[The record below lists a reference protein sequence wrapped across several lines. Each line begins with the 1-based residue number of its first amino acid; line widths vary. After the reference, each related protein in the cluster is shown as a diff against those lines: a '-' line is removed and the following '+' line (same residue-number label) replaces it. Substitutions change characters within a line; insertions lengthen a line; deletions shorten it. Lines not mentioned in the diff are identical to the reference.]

1 MQGQDSAPHP
11 DRLPRFFV
19 FPPFTVDTVNRTLLR
34 DRRVVPLGSRAFDTL
49 VTLIRH
55 RDRVVEKEDFLREA
69 WRGAIVEESNLT
81 KQVSLLRKVLED
93 TPSSHRYIVTVP
105 GTGYRFGAQ
114 VEEREVVQEPPPTD
128 TANPRLQPSRLG
140 VRAALFAAGGAVLLG
155 MVISKMTVGGGAPA
169 SGSSPRLLWQL
180 TFDKGVQTDPAWSPD
195 GTRIAYSSD
204 RSGYEDIWLKPVD
217 GEQPVSLTQSPAPDV
232 EPDWSPDGKRI
243 VFATLGVGGGIRVMS
258 STGGPVQDIAPFGN
272 SPKWSPDGSSILF
285 TRSDWGPAQLYV
297 SALDGAPPRPVLEEF
312 LGPFTTLRF
321 AWHPDSR
328 RVSVW
333 GVHKSIGLGFWT
345 VALDGTGVVQSATA
359 PGVLAELERSAL
371 SFREVDGTP
380 TAFSWSPRG
389 DALVFEGVSRG
400 VHNLWRV
407 GVDPRT
413 LAWTRGPERLTTS
426 ADRNA
431 RPRLSRDGTRL
442 VFVSRRER
450 VRLWSFPFDPR
461 LGRLLG
467 PGEPLTSEAFDAL
480 SPDVS
485 PDGSRVAYTAL
496 QGDVGAVRV
505 RDLHTG
511 ADVLLV
517 KGDERGRSVLR
528 WAADSREVFY
538 ARDVP
543 PRHEVVSADLT
554 GGHEQV
560 VQSMVGTLD
569 YVWDWA
575 PDGRWLLGGWR
586 SPAGFSELRLVRAG
600 PSHAGNRVRS
610 LATIGEG
617 YLRLARLSPNQRWV
631 AFVAARAGSSA
642 VHVVDVESGAARPIT
657 DGSSFDDHPRW
668 SPDGRTLYFL
678 SNRTG
683 FFNLWGR
690 RLHPET
696 GEPVGAPFQ
705 VTTFARSSQ
714 AIPSRLRQL
723 GVSAGGD
730 RLIVPLSETSSS
742 IWVLDGFDR
751 R

>member
-1 MQGQDSAPHP
+1 M
-11 DRLPRFFV
+11 
-19 FPPFTVDTVNRTLLR
+19 
-34 DRRVVPLGSRAFDTL
+34 
-49 VTLIRH
+49 
-55 RDRVVEKEDFLREA
+55 EKEDFLREA
-69 WRGAIVEESNLT
+69 WRGALVEESNLT

-93 TPSSHRYIVTVP
+93 TPGSHRYIVTVP
-105 GTGYRFGAQ
+105 GTGYQFGAQ
-114 VEEREVVQEPPPTD
+114 VDEREAEPLLADSVPLRPQ
-128 TANPRLQPSRLG
+128 PRRMGFRS
-140 VRAALFAAGGAVLLG
+140 ALFAAVGAVLLG
-155 MVISKMTVGGGAPA
+155 AIIGKMTLGSGVPA
-169 SGSSPRLLWQL
+169 SDSSPSLLWQL

-195 GTRIAYSSD
+195 GLRMAYSSD
-204 RSGYEDIWLKPVD
+204 RSGYEDIWIKPVD
-217 GEQPVSLTQSPAPDV
+217 GGQAVPLTQSPLPDV
-232 EPDWSPDGKRI
+232 KPDWSPDGNRL

-258 STGGPVQDIAPFGN
+258 STGGAVQEIAPFGN

-285 TRSDWGPAQLYV
+285 TRSDWGPAQLYI
-297 SALDGAPPRPVLEEF
+297 ATLDGAPPRPVLEEF
-312 LGPFTTLRF
+312 LGQFTTLRF
-321 AWHPDSR
+321 GWYPDSR
-328 RVSVW
+328 HVSVW
-333 GVHKSIGLGFWT
+333 GVRQGTGLGFWT
-345 VALDGTGVVQSATA
+345 VALDGTRVVQSATA

-407 GVDPRT
+407 GVDRQT
-413 LAWTRGPERLTTS
+413 LTWTHGPERLTTS
-426 ADRNA
+426 SDRHA
-431 RPRLSRDGTRL
+431 RPQLSRDGTRL
-442 VFVSRRER
+442 AFVSRRER

-461 LGRLLG
+461 IGRLLG
-467 PGEPLTSEAFDAL
+467 AGDPLTSEDFDAL

-485 PDGSRVAYTAL
+485 PDGSRVVYTAQ

-505 RDLHTG
+505 HDMQTG
-511 ADVLLV
+511 ADTVLV
-517 KGDERGRSVLR
+517 KGDERSRSVLR

-538 ARDVP
+538 ARDGP
-543 PRHEVVSADLT
+543 PRHEVVSADLV
-554 GGHEQV
+554 GGNEQV
-560 VQSMVGTLD
+560 VQSMAERVD

-575 PDGRWLLGGWR
+575 VDGRWLLGGGR
-586 SPAGFSELRLVRAG
+586 NPAGFSELRLVRADRPHPG
-600 PSHAGNRVRS
+600 DGVRT
-610 LATIGEG
+610 LATAREG

-642 VHVVDVESGAARPIT
+642 VHMVDVESGASRPIT

-668 SPDGRTLYFL
+668 SPDGGTLYFL

-683 FFNLWGR
+683 FFNLWGL
-690 RLHPET
+690 RLQPAS

-730 RLIVPLSETSSS
+730 RLIVPVSEMSSS